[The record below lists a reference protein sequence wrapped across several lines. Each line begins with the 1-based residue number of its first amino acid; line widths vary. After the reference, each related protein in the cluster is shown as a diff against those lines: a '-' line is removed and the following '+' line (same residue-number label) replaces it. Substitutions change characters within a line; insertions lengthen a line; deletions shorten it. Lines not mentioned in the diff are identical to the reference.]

1 MKAINTK
8 QCDVIAELK
17 RMMVERNNCGN
28 IVYEV
33 KEFNTNNLGYVVS
46 VAISVGVVDE
56 TESARA
62 FLREHRH
69 FFVGT
74 RGGVELVSVD
84 AFNKFES
91 VDCKVKGIN
100 NAVRYLPKA

>member
-8 QCDVIAELK
+8 QSDVIALLK
-17 RMMVERNNCGN
+17 RLMVERNNCGN
-28 IVYEV
+28 IAYEV
-33 KEFNTNNLGYVVS
+33 KDCNLNNLGHVVS
-46 VAISVGVVDE
+46 LSISVGIVDE
-56 TESARA
+56 TESAKA

-91 VDCKVKGIN
+91 VERRVKGIN
-100 NAVRYLPKA
+100 NSVRYLPRG